1 MADNTEKNTI
11 GFYKVLNSGR
21 LDETRK
27 DHPASFI
34 HFHDEGKEDN
44 LYIGDC
50 RITDNFNIRNV
61 PDKANTVKVGG
72 LDPTTIGVLKD
83 KSLSE
88 IVMQMICPRTP
99 PELPIS
105 KPSMTI
111 SYSGN
116 RLVKVGSNLPAK
128 EDIIIT
134 CDKGK
139 WSDGTVYAGEPSNT
153 DISISP
159 GKWGETSDEGNYVIS
174 GSIIF
179 GAGPKPKDS
188 YGEEYDDNYTGGTVI
203 SNEIKITSVYP
214 IYATTYFG
222 TDDKGDISKL
232 IEQPL
237 QDYVNNEDVSFEI
250 TVPPE
255 EDGNLN
261 KFKIYL
267 PFEKKPTVKQYN
279 PVSGKYDIEIEMIYD
294 KKIKITDYP
303 DYLYHCYIRTKDE
316 YDTKGP
322 TQYEIN
328 LTR

>member
-1 MADNTEKNTI
+1 MAENTENKDSI
-11 GFYKVLNSGR
+11 GFYKVLNPDK
-21 LDETRK
+21 LNDTKTEY
-27 DHPASFI
+27 PNSFI
-34 HFHDEGKEDN
+34 HFHNEGKEDN

-61 PDKANTVKVGG
+61 PDKANTMGVGG
-72 LDPTTIGVLKD
+72 LDPTTIGALKD

-88 IVMQMICPRTP
+88 IVMQMICPRKP
-99 PELPIS
+99 PELIS
-105 KPSMTI
+105 NPSMTI

-188 YGEEYDDNYTGGTVI
+188 YGEEYDDNYTGGTVL
-203 SNEIKITSVYP
+203 SDEIKITSVYP
-214 IYATTYFG
+214 ILIN
-222 TDDKGDISKL
+222 TDNIKEMKEYL
-232 IEQPL
+232 V
-237 QDYVNNEDVSFEI
+237 DYINSDPVLKI
-250 TVPPE
+250 TVPAE
-255 EDGNLN
+255 IDGTLD

-267 PFEKKPTVKQYN
+267 PYEFSSIDVKQYN
-279 PVSGKYDIEIEMIYD
+279 PVSEKYDIQINMVSMD
-294 KKIKITDYP
+294 DCS
-303 DYLYHCYIRTKDE
+303 YHYIRTKD
-316 YDTKGP
+316 TKTTNTGS

-328 LTR
+328 LTRYVSNI

>member
-1 MADNTEKNTI
+1 MADNTEKNII

-88 IVMQMICPRTP
+88 IIMQMICPRTP
-99 PELPIS
+99 PEPPIS

-188 YGEEYDDNYTGGTVI
+188 YGEEYDDNYTGGTVL
-203 SNEIKITSVYP
+203 SDEIKITSVYP
-214 IYATTYFG
+214 ILIN
-222 TDDKGDISKL
+222 TDNIKEMKEYL
-232 IEQPL
+232 V
-237 QDYVNNEDVSFEI
+237 DYINSNPVLKI
-250 TVPPE
+250 TVPAE
-255 EDGNLN
+255 IDGTLD

-267 PFEKKPTVKQYN
+267 PYEFSSIDVKQYN
-279 PVSGKYDIEIEMIYD
+279 PVSGKYDIQINMVSMD
-294 KKIKITDYP
+294 DCS
-303 DYLYHCYIRTKDE
+303 YHYIRTKD
-316 YDTKGP
+316 TKTTNTGS

-328 LTR
+328 LTRYVSNI